1 MELKFRK
8 ADIND
13 LEELIDIRIEAL
25 RAANDLNQQADM
37 SVVKGEIKNYYK
49 KALPEGSHDAFL
61 IYDGEK
67 LIGCGNVSYY
77 SVMPT
82 YCHPSGR
89 KAYFSNMYVRPEYR
103 HQGIARRML
112 DILVE
117 TVREKGD
124 YTITLEAT
132 DMGRNMYQRY
142 GFIPLPDEMELPEE
156 GNDNG

>member
-13 LEELIDIRIEAL
+13 LEELLEIRIEAL
-25 RAANDLNQQADM
+25 KAANNLDDKADM
-37 SVVKGEIKNYYK
+37 SDVKKEIERYYK

-61 IYDGEK
+61 IYDGDMV
-67 LIGCGNVSYY
+67 IGSGNVSYY

-89 KAYFSNMYVRPEYR
+89 KAYISNMYVRPEYR
-103 HQGIARRML
+103 HQGIARKML
-112 DILVE
+112 DILVK
-117 TVREKGD
+117 TIREKGN

-132 DMGRNMYQRY
+132 EMGKNMYRRY